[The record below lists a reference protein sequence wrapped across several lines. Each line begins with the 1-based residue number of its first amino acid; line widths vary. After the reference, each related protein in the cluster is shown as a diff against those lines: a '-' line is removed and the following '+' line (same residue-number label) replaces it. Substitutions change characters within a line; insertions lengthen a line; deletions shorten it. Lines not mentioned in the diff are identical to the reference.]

1 MDAFKEHSNVFLCYA
16 IFVSATFI
24 GQIMFLNMLI
34 AIMSESYD
42 LFREQRP
49 KVVLKN
55 MMKIMGEMA
64 A

>member
-16 IFVSATFI
+16 IFLSATFI

-55 MMKIMGEMA
+55 VMAIMGEMA
-64 A
+64 G